1 MRRFVSVLI
10 LSLFATASYSQMK
23 EDLSITPSVSWLTYA
38 GDSYFYIAKTTN
50 QFDDMVWLDLGSNK
64 EECLQ
69 TLNFFLNLID
79 QQDKYTVFKSGK
91 DDLILTYVNFMG
103 KGLWIKKPYNAD
115 NATLTKAGI
124 KKMIKFFNAL

>member
-1 MRRFVSVLI
+1 
-10 LSLFATASYSQMK
+10 
-23 EDLSITPSVSWLTYA
+23 
-38 GDSYFYIAKTTN
+38 
-50 QFDDMVWLDLGSNK
+50 MVWLDLGSSK

-69 TLNFFLNLID
+69 TLNFFLDLID
-79 QQDKYTVFKSGK
+79 QHDKYTVFKSGK
-91 DDLILTYVNFMG
+91 DDLILSYVNFMG